1 LRAIER
7 RLNDLERRAGYA
19 AGAHQATLIVRRI
32 VAPGDEKHGRPAWL
46 HSMSILGAMGTMRF
60 VRGADE
66 DKRAFLARA
75 GEGYR
80 AVHGPLPDD
89 WFCNDAARPGKK

>member
-1 LRAIER
+1 MRAIER
-7 RLNDLERRAGYA
+7 RLNDLERRAGCA
-19 AGAHQATLIVRRI
+19 AGAAQATLIVRRI
-32 VAPGDEKHGRPAWL
+32 VAPGDEKHGLPAWL
-46 HSMSILGAMGTMRF
+46 HSISILGARGTMRF
-60 VRGADE
+60 VRDAGE

-89 WFCNDAARPGKK
+89 WLGREAA

>member
-1 LRAIER
+1 MRAIER
-7 RLNDLERRAGYA
+7 RLNDLERRAGCA
-19 AGAHQATLIVRRI
+19 VGVPRTIVIARRI
-32 VAPGDEKHGRPAWL
+32 IAPGDVKHGRPGRL
-46 HSMSILGAMGTMRF
+46 HSMSILGARGTMRF

-89 WFCNDAARPGKK
+89 WFGREAA